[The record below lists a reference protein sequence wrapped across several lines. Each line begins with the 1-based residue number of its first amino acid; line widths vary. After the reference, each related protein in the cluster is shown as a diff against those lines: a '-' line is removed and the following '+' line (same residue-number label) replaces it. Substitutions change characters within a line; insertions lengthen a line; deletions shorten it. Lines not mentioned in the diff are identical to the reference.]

1 MNKEIEEN
9 FIIFN
14 KLKNQDIF
22 AKSFEMFIKN
32 NKIQFSKKGIAII
45 YGPNGVGKS
54 SLVKVLSGDEK
65 TEIDYKYNGKNSK
78 ESIDFH
84 IINDQ
89 NNRNIISGEEQDFL
103 LGDQIKKEF
112 ELSKNL
118 DNEFT
123 KIKNENIHVL
133 EKYGIY
139 NKKSNLINYFNA
151 NKKIKYLVEKLAN
164 QKTKGKNID
173 INEYISLLE
182 DITKIPTKKISN
194 FEQEKLN
201 YLIKDMYDAKL
212 SVITKLRKIS
222 ILPTNKNID
231 QLYENEEAIRIL
243 EEFIYKTDC
252 IVCDTTNINPKELL
266 KLKNERLNKIIKSLG
281 EDLSTFLDNINFNN
295 GSNDPFSI
303 HDSIFNAIKTGD
315 SSNVETLGK
324 EINLYENIFVNNIIE
339 ELKDIYVKSNIFQI
353 NCEYEQIIN
362 KKIDITDEDILF
374 IQDIINNNM
383 NKTFIVKR
391 DKDRR
396 IRITLNDNSFLN
408 EELERLP
415 LSTGEQ
421 NFLSLTFELLKAKNT
436 INKSIIVIDDPISSF
451 DSFYRYKIAYA
462 ILKNLENK
470 KIIILSHNTDLLRIL
485 DVQFGSCFNL
495 YFLNN
500 IENQENGFIELK
512 QQEKPMLISV
522 EKLIKTFRLDIWHNV
537 VNEKLFLISIIPFMR
552 KYSDI
557 IGDEEIVNDLSKLM
571 HINKDIS
578 LDLNNVYWR
587 LFDRKNKI
595 NKERKKCMINI
606 NDILEIDIN
615 NITSIVDES
624 KYPLLNRA
632 LIHSLTY
639 LFLRISV
646 EKKLISKFNIKIN
659 NDHITLGEIIEKCFP
674 TNSSNIEFRKNRIFL
689 LSKKSLLNEFNH
701 FEGTLN
707 IFQPAIDINDDILER
722 EKNSILDFLEKL

>member
-1 MNKEIEEN
+1 MK
-9 FIIFN
+9 
-14 KLKNQDIF
+14 
-22 AKSFEMFIKN
+22 
-32 NKIQFSKKGIAII
+32 
-45 YGPNGVGKS
+45 
-54 SLVKVLSGDEK
+54 K

-78 ESIDFH
+78 KSIDFH

-295 GSNDPFSI
+295 E
-303 HDSIFNAIKTGD
+303 
-315 SSNVETLGK
+315 VM
-324 EINLYENIFVNNIIE
+324 
-339 ELKDIYVKSNIFQI
+339 
-353 NCEYEQIIN
+353 
-362 KKIDITDEDILF
+362 ILF
-374 IQDIINNNM
+374 QYMI
-383 NKTFIVKR
+383 
-391 DKDRR
+391 
-396 IRITLNDNSFLN
+396 
-408 EELERLP
+408 
-415 LSTGEQ
+415 
-421 NFLSLTFELLKAKNT
+421 
-436 INKSIIVIDDPISSF
+436 
-451 DSFYRYKIAYA
+451 
-462 ILKNLENK
+462 
-470 KIIILSHNTDLLRIL
+470 
-485 DVQFGSCFNL
+485 
-495 YFLNN
+495 
-500 IENQENGFIELK
+500 
-512 QQEKPMLISV
+512 
-522 EKLIKTFRLDIWHNV
+522 
-537 VNEKLFLISIIPFMR
+537 LFLM
-552 KYSDI
+552 
-557 IGDEEIVNDLSKLM
+557 L
-571 HINKDIS
+571 
-578 LDLNNVYWR
+578 
-587 LFDRKNKI
+587 
-595 NKERKKCMINI
+595 
-606 NDILEIDIN
+606 
-615 NITSIVDES
+615 
-624 KYPLLNRA
+624 
-632 LIHSLTY
+632 
-639 LFLRISV
+639 
-646 EKKLISKFNIKIN
+646 
-659 NDHITLGEIIEKCFP
+659 
-674 TNSSNIEFRKNRIFL
+674 
-689 LSKKSLLNEFNH
+689 
-701 FEGTLN
+701 
-707 IFQPAIDINDDILER
+707 
-722 EKNSILDFLEKL
+722 